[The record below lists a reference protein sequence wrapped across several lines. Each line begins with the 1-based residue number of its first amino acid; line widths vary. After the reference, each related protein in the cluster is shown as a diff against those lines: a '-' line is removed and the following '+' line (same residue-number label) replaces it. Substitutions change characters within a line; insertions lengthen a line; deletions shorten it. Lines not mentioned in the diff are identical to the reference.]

1 MTENLEK
8 ELLDTLDAELPEVG
22 AITEEMVETSA
33 ELAQNRRYLVG
44 DVRIATGRVWPT
56 KEYEAR
62 RQRVLSTPLP

>member
-8 ELLDTLDAELPEVG
+8 EMLDTLDAELPEVG
-22 AITEEMVETSA
+22 AITEEMVEISA
-33 ELAQNRRYLVG
+33 ELSQNRRYLVG

-56 KEYEAR
+56 EEYEVR